1 MLPNPLGPSRSSSR
15 SRPPGG
21 WGSRAAATPGAE
33 MTAPRGG
40 TDEGANGARR
50 SPLAMPVGTAA
61 EGAGAANRAAVPNR
75 GHGEIHR
82 ADPECG
88 LVPAAASGAGALSS
102 GAGGTGGPASPQ
114 RGSRVVPRECR
125 LGQNPRLQLSLPRR
139 VAGPMRASPPRMRAV
154 WAGRQA
160 LQPPLRRP
168 ARQSGPAVM
177 TAKRLRFAS
186 HREVR
191 KRRTSAPLACSGV
204 SAPSLPGPREPHPR
218 GISQA

>member
-40 TDEGANGARR
+40 TDEGADGARQ

-114 RGSRVVPRECR
+114 RGSRVVLREHR
-125 LGQNPRLQLSLPRR
+125 LGWGPRSQLSLPRVSPAR
-139 VAGPMRASPPRMRAV
+139 TPASPPRMRAV

-168 ARQSGPAVM
+168 AGPSGPAVM
-177 TAKRLRFAS
+177 TGEAPA
-186 HREVR
+186 VR
-191 KRRTSAPLACSGV
+191 KPPGSSQAQTSAPLAGSGV
-204 SAPSLPGPREPHPR
+204 SAPALPGPKEPHPR
-218 GISQA
+218 GITPA